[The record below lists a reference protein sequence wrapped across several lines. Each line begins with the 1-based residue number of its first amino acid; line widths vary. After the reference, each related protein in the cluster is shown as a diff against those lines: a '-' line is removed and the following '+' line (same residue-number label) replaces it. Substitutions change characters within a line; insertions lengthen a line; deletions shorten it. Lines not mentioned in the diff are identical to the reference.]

1 MYLGCGMPQLS
12 EWEASEWMCVIV
24 VFKEDFW
31 TALMLGLVV
40 FKKIRS
46 SIGVR
51 RDRNIRIHGPRLSC

>member
-12 EWEASEWMCVIV
+12 EWEASEWVCVIV

-51 RDRNIRIHGPRLSC
+51 RD